1 MVEGDY
7 CRGMAKKPASSAAKS
22 TGGKTGG
29 KASGGSLSAATK
41 VAVLCGPESFLQ
53 QLYTRQ
59 LKDALEAK
67 FGEVETVMMDGT
79 SASAAEVLDECR
91 SFGLLASH
99 KIVIVDN
106 ADAVVKEDNRP
117 LFERYVTGLAS
128 GGEESG
134 GLLGSGDGEAPG
146 AVLVLRASTWR
157 PGKLDAMI
165 EALGDGGAVI
175 KCEEVQEDKAAQ
187 WAITRCAK
195 THGATIDLP
204 AAALL
209 VDRVGTDLG
218 RLDSELGKLA
228 TAALADGGKKST
240 ISRELVGQFVGM
252 SREEEVWSI
261 QERVVGGAGAEGAI
275 RAVRDALEVSR
286 HPAALVSYAMNDL
299 ARKLHAC
306 AHAAKQGK
314 NFYQVRG
321 PLRLFGA
328 GGDAIFNAAATM
340 GPEACRGLL
349 NSALEATLRDRTGL
363 GESGRTLE
371 RLALKITQARSGSR

>member
-1 MVEGDY
+1 
-7 CRGMAKKPASSAAKS
+7 MAKKPASSASRS
-22 TGGKTGG
+22 TGGKAPGR
-29 KASGGSLSAATK
+29 ASSGLLSAATK
-41 VAVLCGPESFLQ
+41 VAVLHGPESFLQ

-59 LKDALEAK
+59 LRDALEAK
-67 FGEVETVMMDGT
+67 FGEIDTVMMDGT
-79 SASAAEVLDECR
+79 STSAAEVLDECR

-99 KIVIVDN
+99 KIVIVEN

-117 LFERYVTGLAS
+117 LFERYVMGLAS

-134 GLLGSGDGEAPG
+134 GLLGSGDGEMPG
-146 AVLVLRASTWR
+146 AVLLLRAGTWR

-165 EALGDGGAVI
+165 EALGEAGAVI
-175 KCEEVQEDKAAQ
+175 KCEEVSEDKAAQ
-187 WAITRCAK
+187 WAITRCTKA
-195 THGATIDLP
+195 HGATIDLA

-228 TAALADGGKKST
+228 AAALADGGKTGS

-261 QERVVGGAGAEGAI
+261 QERVVGAGPEGAI

-328 GGDAIFNAAATM
+328 GGDAIFNAAAKM
-340 GPEACRGLL
+340 GPETCRGVL

-371 RLALKITQARSGSR
+371 RLALKIAQARLGVR

>member
-1 MVEGDY
+1 
-7 CRGMAKKPASSAAKS
+7 MAKKPASSATKN
-22 TGGKTGG
+22 TGGKAGG

-59 LKDALEAK
+59 LRDALEAK

-79 SASAAEVLDECR
+79 STSAAEVLDECR

-99 KIVIVDN
+99 KIVIVDS

-128 GGEESG
+128 GGEEGG
-134 GLLGSGDGEAPG
+134 GLLGSSDGEMPG

-195 THGATIDLP
+195 AHGATIDLA

-209 VDRVGTDLG
+209 VDRVGTGLG

-228 TAALADGGKKST
+228 AAVLVDDGKKGA
-240 ISRELVGQFVGM
+240 ISRELVAQFVGM

-261 QERVVGGAGAEGAI
+261 QERVVGAGGAGAEGAI

-328 GGDAIFNAAATM
+328 GGDAIFNAAAKM
-340 GPEACRGLL
+340 GPEACRGVL

-371 RLALKITQARSGSR
+371 RLALKIAQARSGLR